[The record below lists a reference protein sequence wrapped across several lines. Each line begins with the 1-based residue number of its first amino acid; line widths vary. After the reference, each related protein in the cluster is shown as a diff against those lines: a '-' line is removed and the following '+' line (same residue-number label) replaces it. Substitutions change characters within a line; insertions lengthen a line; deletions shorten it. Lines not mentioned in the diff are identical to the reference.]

1 MDSEGKPNES
11 YHEDSHRNQDDVNDS
26 PCYKGEPDDDEDVEW
41 RDIEDDDLI
50 DSEGKSYESNVK
62 IDIGIKMMQMTI
74 FVLKVSRMAMKI
86 SNGETVTMMTSLITM
101 VSSLKLIMKID
112 IGIKMILTTPFV
124 LQVSEIAMK
133 MPIGETVKMMTSW
146 IVKVSFMKVT

>member
-1 MDSEGKPNES
+1 
-11 YHEDSHRNQDDVNDS
+11 
-26 PCYKGEPDDDEDVEW
+26 
-41 RDIEDDDLI
+41 
-50 DSEGKSYESNVK
+50 
-62 IDIGIKMMQMTI
+62 MMQMTI

-112 IGIKMILTTPFV
+112 IRIKMILTTPFV
-124 LQVSEIAMK
+124 LQLSEIAMK
-133 MPIGETVKMMTSW
+133 MPIGETVKMTTSS

>member
-1 MDSEGKPNES
+1 M
-11 YHEDSHRNQDDVNDS
+11 
-26 PCYKGEPDDDEDVEW
+26 
-41 RDIEDDDLI
+41 
-50 DSEGKSYESNVK
+50 K

-74 FVLKVSRMAMKI
+74 FLLKVSRMAMKM

-133 MPIGETVKMMTSW
+133 MPIGETVKMTTSS

>member
-1 MDSEGKPNES
+1 
-11 YHEDSHRNQDDVNDS
+11 
-26 PCYKGEPDDDEDVEW
+26 
-41 RDIEDDDLI
+41 
-50 DSEGKSYESNVK
+50 
-62 IDIGIKMMQMTI
+62 MMQMTI
-74 FVLKVSRMAMKI
+74 FLLKVSRMAMKM

-112 IGIKMILTTPFV
+112 IGINMILTTPFV

-133 MPIGETVKMMTSW
+133 MPIGETVKMTTSS

>member
-1 MDSEGKPNES
+1 
-11 YHEDSHRNQDDVNDS
+11 
-26 PCYKGEPDDDEDVEW
+26 
-41 RDIEDDDLI
+41 
-50 DSEGKSYESNVK
+50 
-62 IDIGIKMMQMTI
+62 MMQMTI

-101 VSSLKLIMKID
+101 VSSPKLIMKID

>member
-1 MDSEGKPNES
+1 
-11 YHEDSHRNQDDVNDS
+11 
-26 PCYKGEPDDDEDVEW
+26 
-41 RDIEDDDLI
+41 
-50 DSEGKSYESNVK
+50 
-62 IDIGIKMMQMTI
+62 MMQMTI

-133 MPIGETVKMMTSW
+133 MPIGETVKMTTSS

>member
-1 MDSEGKPNES
+1 
-11 YHEDSHRNQDDVNDS
+11 
-26 PCYKGEPDDDEDVEW
+26 
-41 RDIEDDDLI
+41 
-50 DSEGKSYESNVK
+50 
-62 IDIGIKMMQMTI
+62 MMQMTI

-86 SNGETVTMMTSLITM
+86 SSGETVTMMTSLITM

-133 MPIGETVKMMTSW
+133 MPIGETVKMTTSS